1 MRRKRRNHSALFKAK
16 AKAAVAAASG
26 SVPLRSYL
34 CEVRRS
40 GRAESTP
47 GPGPALR

>member
-16 AKAAVAAASG
+16 AAVASG

>member
-16 AKAAVAAASG
+16 AAVAAVSG